1 MHKEEK
7 KGVASMKKHN
17 SKPKTKSYGKVTKPK
32 MVLRKKKKKTD
43 GDAKGQYSASDS
55 TSGVG

>member
-17 SKPKTKSYGKVTKPK
+17 SKPKTKSYGKVNKPK
-32 MVLRKKKKKTD
+32 MVLRKKKKIKEE
-43 GDAKGQYSASDS
+43 GG
-55 TSGVG
+55 SGNY

>member
-17 SKPKTKSYGKVTKPK
+17 SKPKNNSYGEINKPK
-32 MVLRKKKKKTD
+32 MVLRKKKKVKSE
-43 GDAKGQYSASDS
+43 GG
-55 TSGVG
+55 SGNY